1 MRRANGSIFSM
12 SDLVVAFKTERW
24 KNGGTSTAAASVDT
38 EAVFWLS
45 ATAAVEYA

>member
-1 MRRANGSIFSM
+1 MRRANRSIFSM
-12 SDLVVAFKTERW
+12 SDLVVAKQKQVE
-24 KNGGTSTAAASVDT
+24 NGGTLTAAASVDT